1 MTCECFD
8 IGDTHTGERE
18 QVATKRLSRYQSSEY
33 QSAQRVDRMQLVGK
47 RYSSS
52 VVVVTVVVLVSVVVV
67 TNSSNCCCWSRING
81 QQ

>member
-8 IGDTHTGERE
+8 IGDSNTGERE

-52 VVVVTVVVLVSVVVV
+52 SSNS
-67 TNSSNCCCWSRING
+67 NSSGIGIGCSGSNNFC
-81 QQ
+81 